1 MEYTAKSVC
10 ECWGPRRR
18 GNYEKAI
25 QVTKLESRSQEEAD
39 EQGAEAAV
47 KEEGA
52 EQGAEAAAKEVG
64 GEQEEVDA
72 EDSGAER
79 SGADWEDEKK

>member
-25 QVTKLESRSQEEAD
+25 QVTKLESRSQEEGA
-39 EQGAEAAV
+39 EQGAEADA

-52 EQGAEAAAKEVG
+52 EQGAEAAAKEEG
-64 GEQEEVDA
+64 GEQEAVDRI
-72 EDSGAER
+72 S
-79 SGADWEDEKK
+79 S